1 MVCPLLRVLTAPPPA
16 EITITTMG
24 SSIAG
29 QAYTLTC
36 VAVLIE
42 GSTVTVD
49 VQWLGSDGTPILD
62 GEGVDI
68 GTVVTEGVQFSRSLT
83 FGALLASQAGEY
95 MCQASFPDPQSSSD
109 DISSNQTLIVTVQSE
124 LQYTVTSIH
133 VPIHPW
139 SPSLYTHT
147 ISPCIQFPHHLCLSL
162 SHLNQYMKAYPQ
174 Q

>member
-1 MVCPLLRVLTAPPPA
+1 MVCPPLCVLAAPPPA
-16 EITITTMG
+16 EITITAMG

-49 VQWLGSDGTPILD
+49 VQWLDTDGTPILD
-62 GEGVDI
+62 GEGVNI
-68 GTVVTEGVQFSRSLT
+68 STVVTEGVQFSRSLT
-83 FGALLASQAGEY
+83 FGVLLTSQAGEY

-109 DISSNQTLIVTVQSE
+109 DISSNQTLIVTVRSK
-124 LQYTVTSIH
+124 LQYTLTCANIPLH
-133 VPIHPW
+133 GPLHFNN
-139 SPSLYTHT
+139 THT

-162 SHLNQYMKAYPQ
+162 SHLNHYMKVHPQ